1 MVGARPD
8 FSGIA
13 PPPARFGDDP
23 HFWLERAED
32 VRTLASLMA
41 LPATKAALRRIAA
54 AYEQLAR
61 VAEARSK
68 GQRRA

>member
-32 VRTLASLMA
+32 VRTLANLMA

-54 AYEQLAR
+54 AYERLAKL
-61 VAEARSK
+61 AETRSS
-68 GQRRA
+68 QRRL